1 MSVNQI
7 NSSNF
12 PEKEIN
18 KSKKSQQT
26 DKAGTKNAS
35 DPKAENSKKT
45 VGDQFLPSE
54 ATFSGDVELAR
65 NELNKLN
72 RSFDSLRE
80 IKTKIKNGEYNSNE
94 VQQKVGQLI
103 EKDLVALE
111 HVISFD
117 SISENTTNESPILSE
132 EYKKFL
138 IENPEVVK
146 TTVDRIV
153 SDLKKL

>member
-12 PEKEIN
+12 PEKDIN
-18 KSKKSQQT
+18 KSKKSPET
-26 DKAGTKNAS
+26 DKAGAS
-35 DPKAENSKKT
+35 KISASKTEDSKKT
-45 VGDQFLPSE
+45 IGDQFSPSE
-54 ATFSGDVELAR
+54 AKFSGDVELAK

-72 RSFDSLRE
+72 KSFDSLRE
-80 IKTKIKNGEYNSNE
+80 IKSKIENGEYNSKE
-94 VQQKVGQLI
+94 VQEKVGNLV
-103 EKDLVALE
+103 EKDLLSLE
-111 HVISFD
+111 HFISFD
-117 SISENTTNESPILSE
+117 SISENTTNKTPLLSE

-146 TTVDRIV
+146 TTVERIV

>member
-18 KSKKSQQT
+18 KSKKSQEA
-26 DKAGTKNAS
+26 DKAGTKNTS
-35 DPKAENSKKT
+35 DPKTENSKRT

-54 ATFSGDVELAR
+54 ATFSGDVELAK

-80 IKTKIKNGEYNSNE
+80 IKSKIENGEYNSKE
-94 VQQKVGQLI
+94 VQEKVGQLV
-103 EKDLVALE
+103 EKDL
-111 HVISFD
+111 S
-117 SISENTTNESPILSE
+117 
-132 EYKKFL
+132 
-138 IENPEVVK
+138 
-146 TTVDRIV
+146 
-153 SDLKKL
+153 

>member
-12 PEKEIN
+12 SEKEIN
-18 KSKKSQQT
+18 KSKKSQET
-26 DKAGTKNAS
+26 DKAGTKNTPAS
-35 DPKAENSKKT
+35 KTDDSKKT
-45 VGDQFLPSE
+45 VGDQFSPSE
-54 ATFSGDVELAR
+54 VKFSGDVELAK

-80 IKTKIKNGEYNSNE
+80 IKSKIKNGEYNSKE
-94 VQQKVGQLI
+94 VKEKVGQLVK
-103 EKDLVALE
+103 KDLVSLE
-111 HVISFD
+111 HMISFD
-117 SISENTTNESPILSE
+117 SISENTTNKSQILSE
-132 EYKKFL
+132 EYKEFL

-146 TTVDRIV
+146 TTVERIV

>member
-18 KSKKSQQT
+18 KSKKSQEA
-26 DKAGTKNAS
+26 DKPGARKTSAS
-35 DPKAENSKKT
+35 KTEDSKK
-45 VGDQFLPSE
+45 VGDQFSPSE
-54 ATFSGDVELAR
+54 AKFSGDVELAK

-72 RSFDSLRE
+72 KSFDSLRE
-80 IKTKIKNGEYNSNE
+80 IKSKIENGEYNSKE
-94 VQQKVGQLI
+94 VQEKVGQHVK
-103 EKDLVALE
+103 KDLVALE
-111 HVISFD
+111 HMISFD
-117 SISENTTNESPILSE
+117 SISENTTNKSPILSE

-146 TTVDRIV
+146 TTVERIV

>member
-18 KSKKSQQT
+18 KSKKSQET
-26 DKAGTKNAS
+26 DKAGARKTSAAKTE
-35 DPKAENSKKT
+35 DSKKA
-45 VGDQFLPSE
+45 VGDQFLPSK
-54 ATFSGDVELAR
+54 AKFSGDIELAK

-80 IKTKIKNGEYNSNE
+80 IKSKIENGEYNSKE
-94 VQQKVGQLI
+94 VQEKVGQ
-103 EKDLVALE
+103 KVKNDLVALE
-111 HVISFD
+111 HMISFD
-117 SISENTTNESPILSE
+117 SISENTTNKSPILSE
-132 EYKKFL
+132 EYKEFL

-146 TTVDRIV
+146 TTVERIA

>member
-12 PEKEIN
+12 PEKEVN
-18 KSKKSQQT
+18 KSKKSRET
-26 DKAGTKNAS
+26 DKAGTKNTSAS
-35 DPKAENSKKT
+35 KTEDLKKM
-45 VGDQFLPSE
+45 VGDQFSPSK
-54 ATFSGDVELAR
+54 TKFSGDVELAK

-80 IKTKIKNGEYNSNE
+80 IKSKIENGEYNSKE
-94 VQQKVGQLI
+94 VQEKVGQFV

-111 HVISFD
+111 HIISFD
-117 SISENTTNESPILSE
+117 SISENTTNKNPILSE

-146 TTVDRIV
+146 TTVERIV